1 MNTRKNSFFFF
12 FYDPQPPK
20 TRSYAEKSTSRWI
33 WLCQKDR
40 IVTIQQLTLVLGRRA
55 RKGAVPLFFLTHR
68 PHTTANFITSVP
80 RQRWV
85 PNRGKQ
91 TAAPLSS
98 DRGTGRE
105 RSFYIEKAHSARR
118 FPLKDIACMLFAQT
132 KDAKI
137 VCIIAVGPDFSTHNL
152 KRLASARHLIERK
165 LYSYQ
170 IARFKQTSQWRRK
183 SWWCILPAAL
193 ILWHAGS
200 DVMGCRRPTGGVFK
214 YVSSDTSHAEAF
226 PVATPRGRSSSS
238 HGGEPHILHKQANYV
253 ILGNYS
259 VVSWSAF
266 SNKIYTTWIYEC
278 RHKVN
283 FFIKLMI
290 IDITWCGG

>member
-1 MNTRKNSFFFF
+1 MNTRKNSFFSTPSHSPHRDFMKKGRLTRAGGDLARKINF
-12 FYDPQPPK
+12 MIHNPQK
-20 TRSYAEKSTSRWI
+20 
-33 WLCQKDR
+33 
-40 IVTIQQLTLVLGRRA
+40 LVHMQRRA
-55 RKGAVPLFFLTHR
+55 LAAESDYVRKIASSQSSSSLSFSADAREKGAVPLFFLTHR
-68 PHTTANFITSVP
+68 PHTTANSLPSVP

-118 FPLKDIACMLFAQT
+118 FPLKDIACVLFAQT

-137 VCIIAVGPDFSTHNL
+137 VCIIAVGPDFFTHNL

-238 HGGEPHILHKQANYV
+238 HGGEQAFNICFLQIIHLHF
-253 ILGNYS
+253 
-259 VVSWSAF
+259 VS
-266 SNKIYTTWIYEC
+266 
-278 RHKVN
+278 
-283 FFIKLMI
+283 
-290 IDITWCGG
+290 